1 MKKTY
6 NIKGVLEIVSDDEYY
21 YFIQTSRV
29 CRYNK
34 AFKKDNFI
42 KIKNPCYVVSDVSL
56 NLVVVVNTESI
67 VNMYS
72 YDNLEL
78 LATYSLDY
86 SYRDCIFD
94 NKTHTLYISTYNSN
108 IYTNKLFSINLL
120 SKEIKSKSM
129 TFGYIYGFIEVNTEK
144 LFLKEIKVDP
154 NDSTGMIVEV
164 NNKFDIINKIQYT
177 NSHMDD
183 FLNINL
189 VYDCFKIYDIS
200 NNTLHI
206 LRDIGINEKI
216 LYIKYIKD
224 KYFLWSIWNM
234 HILDSNFN
242 YIKTFKSEIQFLNV
256 HMADD
261 KFIIS
266 LDDYIE
272 CYDSIE
278 EYLLSE

>member
-42 KIKNPCYVVSDVSL
+42 KIKNPCHVVSDVSL

-78 LATYSLDY
+78 LYTYKLQYDY
-86 SYRDCIFD
+86 QDCKYDFFSKI
-94 NKTHTLYISTYNSN
+94 LYLSTYNSDAY
-108 IYTNKLFSINLL
+108 INKLWSINLIT
-120 SKEIKSKSM
+120 KKICDKSM
-129 TFGYIYGFIEVNTEK
+129 NPGYIYKFIDLNPNQLTLAENKIDPYEN
-144 LFLKEIKVDP
+144 IISISKVDCDFEMLDNILLP
-154 NDSTGMIVEV
+154 VQSFNDFINGNLWYNCRSIFDLSD
-164 NNKFDIINKIQYT
+164 NNLHVLS
-177 NSHMDD
+177 NS
-183 FLNINL
+183 
-189 VYDCFKIYDIS
+189 
-200 NNTLHI
+200 
-206 LRDIGINEKI
+206 GINEKI
-216 LYIKYIKD
+216 LYIKYINN

-234 HILDSNFN
+234 HILDSDFK
-242 YIKTFKSEIQFLNV
+242 YIKTFKSKIQYLNI
-256 HMADD
+256 HFSGD
-261 KFIIS
+261 KFLVT
-266 LDDYIE
+266 LDDHIE

-278 EYLLSE
+278 EYLFSE